1 MQQKKIFQL
10 IATAAFLF
18 LIKVNASAQY
28 KSFQLNDKGDTL
40 NIIDKNG
47 IKQGRWVTHVDE
59 LRGEPGFEEE
69 GVFKNG
75 KKEGMWRKYNLTGDL
90 LAVENYLHGG
100 KDGHQQYFTYLGDLE
115 HEENWRGYNP
125 ETPYDTVA
133 VYGTGSNEI
142 IDYKIVKTEP
152 YSVKNG
158 EWKYYDPATGR
169 VMRTEQWD
177 RNLLQLPNAPK
188 KDVAAA
194 TAKKKI
200 EKTPEMLEWEK
211 KNKGKK
217 NVIRD
222 GQTGL

>member
-115 HEENWRGYNP
+115 RVETWRAYNP
-125 ETPYDTVA
+125 DAPYDTVA